1 MRRTH
6 ATALV
11 VLTLCGSVL
20 GQEAPARPEEQPPLQ
35 GPRVVE
41 QRAPHVQDQYSD
53 GMRQGR
59 MGVQIPMRAYSDV
72 INKLRGD
79 KAPADLKLS
88 QDQEQR
94 IIAIE
99 QEYREAT
106 RAFGQQNREQ
116 RGQQRRGQNGE
127 DRPAREMVQE
137 AMRNGPRPG
146 DYQTKIWAVLNE
158 KQQAFAKVELD
169 KVRDELQ
176 KRRSDE
182 AMQRRME
189 QRQPQEAGQP
199 ARPNAQAPGNPE
211 GRPAA
216 NESEARPIRER
227 GIRLIRRIAQLPP
240 EERDQ
245 LLARIEAELDR
256 RGVPDAPDTQT
267 APQRDAEKAPP
278 SPARRS
284 PK

>member
-1 MRRTH
+1 MQRIH
-6 ATALV
+6 ATALM
-11 VLTLCGSVL
+11 VLALCGSAL

-41 QRAPHVQDQYSD
+41 QRAPHVRDQYSE
-53 GMRQGR
+53 GNRQGR

-79 KAPADLKLS
+79 KAIADLKLS
-88 QDQEQR
+88 DEQESR
-94 IIAIE
+94 VSAIE
-99 QEYREAT
+99 QEFREAT
-106 RAFGQQNREQ
+106 RVYAQQTREQ

-127 DRPAREMVQE
+127 DRPMREMVQD

-158 KQQAFAKVELD
+158 KQQAFVKVELD

-189 QRQPQEAGQP
+189 QRQPQQAGQP
-199 ARPNAQAPGNPE
+199 ARPNAQAPANSDQ
-211 GRPAA
+211 RPAA
-216 NESEARPIRER
+216 GEGDARPLRER
-227 GIRLIRRIAQLPP
+227 GLRLIRRIAQLPP
-240 EERDQ
+240 EQRDQ

-256 RGVPDAPDTQT
+256 RGVPDAPDAQI
-267 APQRDAEKAPP
+267 QQESDKAPEGKDK
-278 SPARRS
+278 RRA
-284 PK
+284 K

>member
-1 MRRTH
+1 MRQIHT
-6 ATALV
+6 TALAI
-11 VLTLCGSVL
+11 LAFCGSAL
-20 GQEAPARPEEQPPLQ
+20 GQEAPARSEEQQPLQ

-53 GMRQGR
+53 GLRQGR

-72 INKLRGD
+72 ISKLRGD
-79 KAPADLKLS
+79 DASADLKLS

-99 QEYREAT
+99 QEFREAT
-106 RAFGQQNREQ
+106 RAFAQQAREQ
-116 RGQQRRGQNGE
+116 REQQRRGQNGE
-127 DRPAREMVQE
+127 ERPAREMVQE

-169 KVRDELQ
+169 KVRDEMQ
-176 KRRSDE
+176 KRRGEE

-189 QRQPQEAGQP
+189 QRRPQDAGQP
-199 ARPNAQAPGNPE
+199 ARPNAQVPANPDR
-211 GRPAA
+211 RPAA
-216 NESEARPIRER
+216 DEGDVRPLRER
-227 GIRLIRRIAQLPP
+227 GLRLMRRIAQLPP

-245 LLARIEAELDR
+245 LLQRIEAELDR
-256 RGVPDAPDTQT
+256 RGVPGAAEAPV
-267 APQRDAEKAPP
+267 PQPQNPEKAL
-278 SPARRS
+278 PAPERRRA
-284 PK
+284 K